1 MQLTGKLK
9 VKRDTLVV
17 SDKFQ
22 KREFVL
28 TDESSQYPQDIL
40 FQLSQDKVTL
50 IDKVQE
56 GEVITAHFNL
66 RGREWTNPQGEVKYF
81 NTLDVWRVESSQI
94 GSNTP
99 AQPSTTVEEEGGD
112 SLPF

>member
-1 MQLTGKLK
+1 MELTGKLK
-9 VKRDTLVV
+9 VKKDTLVV

-50 IDKVQE
+50 IDKVRE

-94 GSNTP
+94 GVSEP
-99 AQPSTTVEEEGGD
+99 QSTTVEDEGED
-112 SLPF
+112 LPF

>member
-1 MQLTGKLK
+1 MELTGKLK

-17 SDKFQ
+17 SEKFQ

-50 IDKVQE
+50 IDKVNE

-81 NTLDVWRVESSQI
+81 NTLDVWRVESSEI
-94 GSNTP
+94 GSP
-99 AQPSTTVEEEGGD
+99 APQSTKVEEEGDGM
-112 SLPF
+112 PF